1 VKRRP
6 GHILV
11 NNKLKLILKNEAG
24 FTLLE
29 TLVAI
34 TIFGI
39 VAVIFLMGLS
49 ISSKAL
55 MVSHNRVTA
64 ESIAKSQM
72 EDVKGQVYVVEASAY
87 PEIALSQD
95 LIDQGYGINVEADPL
110 NVPDDGLQK
119 ITVDIRKNGEVVFT
133 LVGYKLFLEQGG

>member
-1 VKRRP
+1 MKRRP
-6 GHILV
+6 EHILI
-11 NNKLKLILKNEAG
+11 NNKVKVILKNDTG

-72 EDVKGQVYVVEASAY
+72 EDVKAQAYVVEASAY

-95 LIDQGYGINVEADPL
+95 LVDQGYGINVDADPL

-119 ITVDIRKNGEVVFT
+119 ITVDISKNGEVVFT